1 MPSSIPQE
9 RLIQEL
15 KQKFHKRYSH
25 ATQLSDLLDI
35 SMDSAYRR
43 LRGEVQF
50 TFDEL
55 ILLSKTYAISLD
67 VFVQEVNHEL
77 NIRELTSMERYVQL
91 MESVYSNKAE
101 TTVFTS
107 VISYLPLIDCIQFPY
122 LFQFKW
128 FYFRHLESVNSLSL
142 TIAAEDNVPE
152 YNSMNHKL
160 ERIRV
165 QSRRYHQRNLYSY
178 NILNQVINQVT
189 YCLNSGLINDKSFL
203 LKLLNDLYKWVD
215 SLNYELA
222 ENKDG
227 KLAFFLSETD
237 FNCNLLHVNDVLGS
251 CTYVFYSETD
261 SQMFNHL
268 MTDNPI
274 KTWMDNIMPKT
285 TMIKN
290 QASAS
295 RHKFISHLRQELR
308 QFSRRIE
315 MLI

>member
-1 MPSSIPQE
+1 MPQE

-77 NIRELTSMERYVQL
+77 TVKNLPSMERYAQL
-91 MESVYSNKAE
+91 MESVYFNKSE
-101 TTVFTS
+101 STVFTS
-107 VISYLPLIDCIQFPY
+107 VISYLPLIDCVQFPY
-122 LFQFKW
+122 LYRFKW
-128 FYFRHLESVNSLSL
+128 FYLKHLESVHSVDVS
-142 TIAAEDNVPE
+142 IAAEENVPE
-152 YNSMNHKL
+152 FNSLIHHL
-160 ERIRV
+160 ERIRI
-165 QSRRYHQRNLYSY
+165 QSRRYHQRTLYSY
-178 NILNQVINQVT
+178 NILNQVIQQIT
-189 YCLNSGLINDKSFL
+189 YCLNSNLISDRSFV

-222 ENKDG
+222 ENKNG
-227 KLAFFLSETD
+227 KLAYFLSETD
-237 FNCNLLHVNDVLGS
+237 FNCNMLHVNDLLGS
-251 CTYVFYSETD
+251 CTHVFYSETD

-295 RHKFISHLRQELR
+295 RHKFISHLKQELR
-308 QFSRRIE
+308 MFSRRME
-315 MLI
+315 LLI